1 MVRYAFAIGLAGLV
15 GLGLTAASQAPCG
28 GTPTDQQ
35 LARRKT
41 AITAA
46 RQINTAEAQAYARA
60 QKYLPL
66 TLLNTVIVA
75 EGWDV
80 QVSTDGATYAFLMR
94 DTSDQCQVAIFS
106 DQKGL
111 IYTGSPL
118 R

>member
-1 MVRYAFAIGLAGLV
+1 MVRYALAIGLAGL
-15 GLGLTAASQAPCG
+15 LGFGSTAASQAPCG

-35 LARRKT
+35 LARQKT
-41 AITAA
+41 AITTA
-46 RQINTAEAQAYARA
+46 RQINTAEAQAYAKA
-60 QKYLPL
+60 QQYLPL
-66 TLLNTVIVA
+66 ALLNAVVVP

-80 QVSTDGATYAFLMR
+80 QVSTDGATYAFLIR
-94 DTSDQCQVAIFS
+94 DTTDHCQLAVFS

>member
-15 GLGLTAASQAPCG
+15 GFGSTAASQAPCG
-28 GTPTDQQ
+28 GIPTDQQ

-41 AITAA
+41 AITTA
-46 RQINTAEAQAYARA
+46 RQINTAEAQAYAKA

-66 TLLNTVIVA
+66 AFLNTVTVP
-75 EGWDV
+75 EGFDV
-80 QVSTDGATYAFLMR
+80 QVSTDGGSYAFLIK
-94 DTSDQCQVAIFS
+94 DTTDQCQVAIFS

-111 IYTGSPL
+111 IYTGTPL